1 MAQQVNFVI
10 EQGTTWLTQITIK
23 DGDSTAINITD
34 YTCESQM
41 RPSFSSDT
49 SYDITCTISEPD
61 STSGI
66 LKLSLT
72 DTETSAIPASRY
84 WYDVELT
91 DDSANKTR
99 LIEGNITVTAE
110 VTK

>member
-1 MAQQVNFVI
+1 MAQKVDFLI

-34 YTCESQM
+34 YICESQM

-66 LKLSLT
+66 LTLNLS
-72 DTETSAIPASRY
+72 DIETSAIKAGRY
-84 WYDVELT
+84 YYDVELT
-91 DDSANKTR
+91 DTTGNKTR
-99 LIEGNITVTAE
+99 LIEGNISVTSE